1 MAGACKPS
9 QPIPDPRNLMSH
21 SSKTHP
27 LNQCTRQPSLHHV
40 ALACVLVC
48 AGLAGASD
56 ARAQNQAAAV
66 KATTPENLPK
76 LSEIVVTAPKP
87 ETDGSGSYTS
97 PAVTVAGKTPL
108 PLREIP
114 NSVSVL
120 TRQQMDDMNLV
131 TTWDA
136 FTQITGVQAI
146 ANDSM
151 QGQYY
156 ARGNAL
162 DIRMDGAPSL
172 FPLSGNQQ
180 FDLAIYDR
188 IEVQRGPT
196 GVLQGSG
203 SFAGTVNLVKKRPT
217 DTFAASVL
225 GTLGSWNN
233 KRLEADISGPLN
245 ANKSVRGRV
254 VASVQD
260 KEWFVNRFTDKKQ
273 VAYGVVEADLTR
285 ATTLRASVARQHD
298 ESPGFS
304 GLPTYTNGVL
314 LSVDRSFNPNPAWN
328 RSIWDNTE
336 YAVDLEHRFDNQ
348 WVGKARVSR
357 REAAFFFKDSYLLTG
372 ITPATGTGNYTRRE
386 FDYDYVASDMDVNV
400 SGPFT
405 WLGRTH
411 NLMLGANASRYTSD
425 GKGVNRNQTGMQAV
439 LDVNNVLF
447 ADPPAV
453 PEITVPYKTG
463 SASVT
468 RQHGAYGQAR
478 FSVTD
483 PLTLVLGGRFSHYA
497 NESRTT
503 EPAVPTAWSQGAQ
516 ADGRFTPYAGAVL
529 DLSQRVAL
537 YASYSDIF
545 VPQTQKRVDGSVLD
559 PRVGKQVEL
568 GVKGEYF
575 DGKLNTA
582 LALFNIKDV
591 NRSYADAANPG
602 YFLAMGEVESNGWEA
617 EVSGSPAPGWNLTA
631 GYTYLV
637 TRNTVNS
644 TVTSVGQPISYWYP
658 MHTLKLWSNYR
669 VSGGSL
675 DGLSWGV
682 GVNGQSETASGTS
695 TATVAAREQ
704 GAYAVVAAQLGYRF
718 SKNLSGTLTVNNLF
732 DKAYFTRIQGT
743 NTYMSYGE
751 PRNVTLALRATF

>member
-1 MAGACKPS
+1 MTTPTRK
-9 QPIPDPRNLMSH
+9 
-21 SSKTHP
+21 HP
-27 LNQCTRQPSLHHV
+27 LKQNATQPRLHHI
-40 ALACVLVC
+40 ALATALVC
-48 AGLAGASD
+48 AGLGSAPGAWAQTQSEAGKTEGA
-56 ARAQNQAAAV
+56 
-66 KATTPENLPK
+66 ENLPK
-76 LSEIVVTAPKP
+76 LSEIVISAPRP
-87 ETDGSGSYTS
+87 ETSGTGSYTS

-108 PLREIP
+108 ALREIP

-146 ANDSM
+146 ANDAL

-162 DIRMDGAPSL
+162 DVRFDGAPSL

-217 DTFAASVL
+217 DTFAGSVL
-225 GTLGSWNN
+225 GTVGSWNN
-233 KRLEADISGPLN
+233 KRVEADLSGPFN
-245 ANKSVRGRV
+245 TDKTVRGRL
-254 VASVQD
+254 VASVLD

-273 VAYGVVEADLTR
+273 VLYGVVEADLTR
-285 ATTLRASVARQHD
+285 ATTLRASIARQHD

-304 GLPTYTNGVL
+304 GLPTYSNGVL
-314 LSVDRSFNPNPAWN
+314 LNVDRSFNPNPLWN

-336 YAVDLEHRFDNQ
+336 FAVDVEHRFDNQ
-348 WVGKARVSR
+348 WVGKAHLSR
-357 REAAFFFKDSYLLTG
+357 REAGFFFKDSYLLTG
-372 ITPATGTGNYTRRE
+372 ITLATGTGNYTRRE
-386 FDYDYVASDMDVNV
+386 FDYDYVADDVDVNF

-405 WLGRTH
+405 LLGRTH
-411 NLMLGANASRYTSD
+411 NLLLGANSSRYTSD
-425 GKGVNRNQTGMQAV
+425 GKGVNRNQTGMTAV

-447 ADPPAV
+447 RDPPAV

-463 SASVT
+463 SASKT
-468 RQHGAYGQAR
+468 SQKGIYGQAR

-483 PLTLVLGGRFSHYA
+483 PLTLVLGGRVTDYA

-503 EPAVPTAWSQGAQ
+503 EPAVPTAWAPGAKS
-516 ADGRFTPYAGAVL
+516 DGKFTPYAGAVY
-529 DLSQRVAL
+529 DLSKQVSV

-545 VPQTQKRVDGSVLD
+545 VPQTQKKVDGSVLD
-559 PRVGKQVEL
+559 PRVGKQLEA

-575 DGKLNTA
+575 DGKLNTSF
-582 LALFNIKDV
+582 ALFNIKDV
-591 NRSYADAANPG
+591 NRSYADPANPG
-602 YFLAMGEVESNGWEA
+602 FFLALGEVESKGWET

-631 GYTYLV
+631 GYTYLT

-644 TVTSVGQPISYWYP
+644 TAASVGQPISYWYP

-669 VSGGSL
+669 FNGGSL
-675 DGLSWGV
+675 DGLNLGF

-695 TATVAAREQ
+695 TPTVVARAQ
-704 GAYAVVAAQLGYRF
+704 SAYAVVAAQLGYKF
-718 SKNLSGTLTVNNLF
+718 SKNLSGSLTVNNLF
-732 DKAYFTRIQGT
+732 DKSYFTRIQGT